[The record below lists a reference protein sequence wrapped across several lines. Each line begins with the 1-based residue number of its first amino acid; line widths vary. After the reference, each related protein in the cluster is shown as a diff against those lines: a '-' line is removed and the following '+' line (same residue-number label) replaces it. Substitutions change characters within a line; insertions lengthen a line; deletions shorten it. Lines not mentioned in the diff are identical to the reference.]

1 MSSVAL
7 TGHAPFGLI
16 KTHGMLLSEQA
27 EKISK
32 SKPETLLDTR
42 NFIDGSE
49 KMDGERHYGYGVD
62 VMRAWAVLNESDKNT
77 FVLREDLDQVREE
90 VKLIR
95 GVLRSL
101 LGNLHDFQT
110 TVDFKDLTPV
120 DQIMF
125 MKVTKFQHEVTT
137 LFDEFNL
144 QKA

>member
-1 MSSVAL
+1 
-7 TGHAPFGLI
+7 
-16 KTHGMLLSEQA
+16 MLLSEQA

-101 LGNLHDFQT
+101 LGNLNDFQT

>member
-1 MSSVAL
+1 
-7 TGHAPFGLI
+7 
-16 KTHGMLLSEQA
+16 MLLSEQA

-101 LGNLHDFQT
+101 LGNLNDFQT
-110 TVDFKDLTPV
+110 TVDFEDLTPV

>member
-1 MSSVAL
+1 
-7 TGHAPFGLI
+7 
-16 KTHGMLLSEQA
+16 MLLSEQA

-110 TVDFKDLTPV
+110 TVDFEDLTPV